1 MGTEGAEAQVGTSM
15 MGGTAAKS
23 LEEEEEK
30 DRVIRAVLMLK
41 LRANIP
47 RASPDFRY

>member
-1 MGTEGAEAQVGTSM
+1 MGTGGAEAQGGTSM

-23 LEEEEEK
+23 LEDEEK
-30 DRVIRAVLMLK
+30 DRVIRAVLMRK